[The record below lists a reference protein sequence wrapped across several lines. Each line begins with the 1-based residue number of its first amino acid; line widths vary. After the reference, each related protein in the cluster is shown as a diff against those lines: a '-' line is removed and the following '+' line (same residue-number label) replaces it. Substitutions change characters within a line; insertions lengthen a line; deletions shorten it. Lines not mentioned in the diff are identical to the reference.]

1 VAATTSTVVRL
12 AARKRGAFRRPQSGP
27 YVLVWALPASLD
39 CLVSERP
46 DGNVLTVAAT
56 RLETVADQGQVK
68 TDELDAQQEAKRRLA
83 LAQIRQYP
91 DPVLRLEAQEV
102 QEFDDDLGQL
112 VERMSRLM
120 QDARG
125 VGLAAN
131 QVGVLRR
138 VFVLQAAEDEEP
150 RALVN
155 PAVVDRSEETEPD
168 DEGCLSMQGV
178 VVEVERPVRVRLEA
192 RDEKGEPVELEL
204 EGLPARVAQHELDHL
219 DGVLILDRT
228 SDEDRREALA
238 VLRQA
243 AAL

>member
-1 VAATTSTVVRL
+1 M
-12 AARKRGAFRRPQSGP
+12 
-27 YVLVWALPASLD
+27 
-39 CLVSERP
+39 
-46 DGNVLTVAAT
+46 
-56 RLETVADQGQVK
+56 ADQGQVK
-68 TDELDAQQEAKRRLA
+68 TDELDAQQDAKRRLA

-102 QEFDDDLGQL
+102 VEFDGDLAQL
-112 VERMSRLM
+112 VERMIHLM

-131 QVGVLRR
+131 QVGILRR
-138 VFVLQAAEDEEP
+138 VYVIQAEEDEEP

-155 PAVVDRSEETEPD
+155 PVIVNRSSEVDED

-178 VVEVERPVRVRLEA
+178 VVPVERPVRVRIEA
-192 RDEKGEPVELEL
+192 RDAEGNPVALEL

-219 DGVLILDRT
+219 DGILILDRT
-228 SDEDRREALA
+228 TPEGKREALA
-238 VLRQA
+238 VLRQS

>member
-1 VAATTSTVVRL
+1 M
-12 AARKRGAFRRPQSGP
+12 
-27 YVLVWALPASLD
+27 
-39 CLVSERP
+39 SE
-46 DGNVLTVAAT
+46 
-56 RLETVADQGQVK
+56 QGQVK
-68 TDELDAQQEAKRRLA
+68 TDEIDAQAEAKRRLA

-102 QEFDDDLGQL
+102 EDFDRDLQQL
-112 VERMSRLM
+112 AERMIRLM

-131 QVGVLRR
+131 QVGILRR
-138 VFVLQAAEDEEP
+138 IFVIQAEEDEEP

-155 PAVVDRSEETEPD
+155 PAIVERSGEVDED

-178 VVEVERPVRVRLEA
+178 VVSVERPLRVRIEA
-192 RDEKGEPVELEL
+192 KDEEGNPVTVEL

-228 SDEDRREALA
+228 TPEDRREALS
-238 VLRQA
+238 VLRQR
-243 AAL
+243 

>member
-1 VAATTSTVVRL
+1 M
-12 AARKRGAFRRPQSGP
+12 
-27 YVLVWALPASLD
+27 
-39 CLVSERP
+39 SE
-46 DGNVLTVAAT
+46 
-56 RLETVADQGQVK
+56 QGQVK
-68 TDELDAQQEAKRRLA
+68 TDEIDAQVEAKRRLA

-102 QEFDDDLGQL
+102 TEFDGDLEQL
-112 VERMSRLM
+112 VERMMRLM

-138 VFVLQAAEDEEP
+138 VFVIQAEDEEEP

-155 PAVVDRSEETEPD
+155 PSIVERSDESDVD

-178 VVEVERPVRVRLEA
+178 VVSVERPLRVRLEA
-192 RDEKGEPVELEL
+192 SDENGNPVTLEL

-228 SDEDRREALA
+228 TPDDRREAMA
-238 VLRQA
+238 VLRQSA
-243 AAL
+243 TL

>member
-1 VAATTSTVVRL
+1 M
-12 AARKRGAFRRPQSGP
+12 
-27 YVLVWALPASLD
+27 
-39 CLVSERP
+39 
-46 DGNVLTVAAT
+46 
-56 RLETVADQGQVK
+56 ADQGQVK
-68 TDELDAQQEAKRRLA
+68 TDELDAQEDAKRRLA

-102 QEFDDDLGQL
+102 VEFDGDLQQL
-112 VERMSRLM
+112 VERMIHLM

-131 QVGVLRR
+131 QVGILRR
-138 VFVLQAAEDEEP
+138 VFVIQADEDEEP

-155 PAVVDRSEETEPD
+155 PAIVDRSSEVDED

-178 VVEVERPVRVRLEA
+178 VVPVERPVHVRIEA
-192 RDEKGEPVELEL
+192 RDAEGNPVALEL
-204 EGLPARVAQHELDHL
+204 EGLRARVAQHELDHL

-228 SDEDRREALA
+228 TPEGKREALA
-238 VLRQA
+238 VLRQS

>member
-1 VAATTSTVVRL
+1 VAE
-12 AARKRGAFRRPQSGP
+12 K
-27 YVLVWALPASLD
+27 
-39 CLVSERP
+39 
-46 DGNVLTVAAT
+46 
-56 RLETVADQGQVK
+56 GQVK
-68 TDELDAQQEAKRRLA
+68 TDELDAQAEARRRLA

-91 DPVLRLEAQEV
+91 DPVLRLEAQDV
-102 QEFDDDLGQL
+102 KEFDDDLVQL
-112 VERMSRLM
+112 VERMKRLM

-138 VFVLQAAEDEEP
+138 VFVIQEDEDAEP

-155 PAVVDRSEETEPD
+155 PTIVERSDETEAD
-168 DEGCLSMQGV
+168 DEGVIVG
-178 VVEVERPVRVRLEA
+178 VERAVRVRIEA
-192 RDEKGEPVELEL
+192 RDETGEAVELEL
-204 EGLPARVAQHELDHL
+204 EELPARVAQHELDHL

-228 SDEDRREALA
+228 NDEDRREALA

>member
-1 VAATTSTVVRL
+1 MA
-12 AARKRGAFRRPQSGP
+12 
-27 YVLVWALPASLD
+27 
-39 CLVSERP
+39 E
-46 DGNVLTVAAT
+46 
-56 RLETVADQGQVK
+56 QGQVK
-68 TDELDAQQEAKRRLA
+68 TDELDAEAEARRRLA

-102 QEFDDDLGQL
+102 QDFDDDLAQL
-112 VERMSRLM
+112 VERMKRLM

-138 VFVLQAAEDEEP
+138 VFVIQEAEDAEP

-155 PAVVDRSEETEPD
+155 PVIVQRSEEIEAD

-178 VVEVERPVRVRLEA
+178 VVGVERAARVRIDA
-192 RDEKGEPVELEL
+192 RDESGEAVALEL
-204 EGLPARVAQHELDHL
+204 EDLAARVAQHELDHL

-228 SDEDRREALA
+228 NDEDRREALA

>member
-1 VAATTSTVVRL
+1 MA
-12 AARKRGAFRRPQSGP
+12 
-27 YVLVWALPASLD
+27 
-39 CLVSERP
+39 E
-46 DGNVLTVAAT
+46 
-56 RLETVADQGQVK
+56 QGQVK
-68 TDELDAQQEAKRRLA
+68 TDDALDAQATATRRLA

-102 QEFDDDLGQL
+102 VEFDGDLQQL
-112 VERMSRLM
+112 VERMIHLM
-120 QDARG
+120 RDARG

-131 QVGVLRR
+131 QVGILRR
-138 VFVLQAAEDEEP
+138 VYVIQAEEDEEP

-155 PAVVDRSEETEPD
+155 PAIVDRSSEVDED

-178 VVEVERPVRVRLEA
+178 VVPVERPVSVRIEA
-192 RDEKGEPVELEL
+192 RDAEGNPVAVEL

-228 SDEDRREALA
+228 TSEGKREAMA
-238 VLRQA
+238 VLRQS

>member
-1 VAATTSTVVRL
+1 MA
-12 AARKRGAFRRPQSGP
+12 
-27 YVLVWALPASLD
+27 
-39 CLVSERP
+39 E
-46 DGNVLTVAAT
+46 
-56 RLETVADQGQVK
+56 QGQVK
-68 TDELDAQQEAKRRLA
+68 TEELDAQAEATRRLA

-102 QEFDDDLGQL
+102 VEFDGDLEQL
-112 VERMSRLM
+112 VERMIRLM

-131 QVGVLRR
+131 QVGILRR
-138 VFVLQAAEDEEP
+138 VFVIQADEDEEP

-155 PAVVDRSEETEPD
+155 PVIVERSGEVADD

-178 VVEVERPVRVRLEA
+178 VVSVERPVGVRMEA
-192 RDEKGEPVELEL
+192 RDADGNPVTIEL

-228 SDEDRREALA
+228 TDEGRREAMA
-238 VLRQA
+238 VLRQSA
-243 AAL
+243 P

>member
-1 VAATTSTVVRL
+1 M
-12 AARKRGAFRRPQSGP
+12 
-27 YVLVWALPASLD
+27 
-39 CLVSERP
+39 
-46 DGNVLTVAAT
+46 
-56 RLETVADQGQVK
+56 ADQGQVK
-68 TDELDAQQEAKRRLA
+68 TDDELDAHAEAARRLA

-91 DPVLRLEAQEV
+91 DPVLRLEASEIV
-102 QEFDDDLGQL
+102 DFDGDLEQL
-112 VERMSRLM
+112 VERMIHLM

-131 QVGVLRR
+131 QVGILRR
-138 VFVLQAAEDEEP
+138 VFVIQADDDEEP

-155 PAVVDRSEETEPD
+155 PVIVERSTDVDED

-178 VVEVERPVRVRLEA
+178 VVPVERPVRIRVDA
-192 RDEKGEPVELEL
+192 KDEHGQEVTLEL

-228 SDEDRREALA
+228 TPDGKREALA
-238 VLRQA
+238 VLRQS

>member
-1 VAATTSTVVRL
+1 MA
-12 AARKRGAFRRPQSGP
+12 
-27 YVLVWALPASLD
+27 
-39 CLVSERP
+39 E
-46 DGNVLTVAAT
+46 
-56 RLETVADQGQVK
+56 QGQVK
-68 TDELDAQQEAKRRLA
+68 TDELDAQAEAKRRLA

-102 QEFDDDLGQL
+102 QEFDDDLMQL
-112 VERMSRLM
+112 VERMKRLM

-138 VFVLQAAEDEEP
+138 VFVIQESEDAEP
-150 RALVN
+150 QALVN
-155 PAVVDRSEETEPD
+155 PVIADRSDETEPD

-178 VVEVERPVRVRLEA
+178 VVGVERPVRVRIEA
-192 RDEKGEPVELEL
+192 RTEGGEPLELEF

-228 SDEDRREALA
+228 TDEDRREALA

-243 AAL
+243 AAAI

>member
-1 VAATTSTVVRL
+1 MPQCGGRRGPPNRL
-12 AARKRGAFRRPQSGP
+12 TK
-27 YVLVWALPASLD
+27 LEI
-39 CLVSERP
+39 VSE
-46 DGNVLTVAAT
+46 
-56 RLETVADQGQVK
+56 QGQVK
-68 TDELDAQQEAKRRLA
+68 TDELDAQAEAKRRLA

-91 DPVLRLEAQEV
+91 DPVLRLEAQQV
-102 QEFDDDLGQL
+102 QDFDDDLKQL
-112 VERMSRLM
+112 VERMTRLM

-138 VFVLQAAEDEEP
+138 VFVIQADDDEEP

-155 PAVVDRSEETEPD
+155 PSIVERSEESGED

-178 VVEVERPVRVRLEA
+178 VVSVERPVRVRLEA
-192 RDEKGEPVELEL
+192 SDEEGNPVELEL

-228 SDEDRREALA
+228 SSEDRREAMA
-238 VLRQA
+238 VLRQSA
-243 AAL
+243 TL